1 MHIFNHI
8 YKYHVYLCSSS
19 LCIWISWLDTAY
31 SLHWSHQAW
40 TLRDPLQPQRGS
52 ICGFIQARMLPCPA
66 GKKCILTKASPQF
79 LPLSFQQNLCGF
91 STDTLAPARALSFQS
106 EIQSRSFCQ
115 YLVVQD
121 KGQSTD
127 RSLVSSLCMGV
138 SLSLEESIHITNQIE
153 DIHEYP
159 WKLHWVCVQIQWPV

>member
-1 MHIFNHI
+1 
-8 YKYHVYLCSSS
+8 
-19 LCIWISWLDTAY
+19 
-31 SLHWSHQAW
+31 
-40 TLRDPLQPQRGS
+40 
-52 ICGFIQARMLPCPA
+52 
-66 GKKCILTKASPQF
+66 
-79 LPLSFQQNLCGF
+79 
-91 STDTLAPARALSFQS
+91 
-106 EIQSRSFCQ
+106 
-115 YLVVQD
+115 LVVQD